1 MCPLSLRL
9 SYEENQKITMRKRV
23 YAKYYR
29 VSQKIN
35 KHLYTSIILHIFLG
49 PHKNVECDEKVRR
62 LVDMGI
68 EEHQAR
74 VALSSYNWELERAT
88 EQLFS

>member
-1 MCPLSLRL
+1 MH
-9 SYEENQKITMRKRV
+9 
-23 YAKYYR
+23 
-29 VSQKIN
+29 KIN
-35 KHLYTSIILHIFLG
+35 NSFFPFFLG
-49 PHKNVECDEKVRR
+49 PHRNVDCDEKVRR